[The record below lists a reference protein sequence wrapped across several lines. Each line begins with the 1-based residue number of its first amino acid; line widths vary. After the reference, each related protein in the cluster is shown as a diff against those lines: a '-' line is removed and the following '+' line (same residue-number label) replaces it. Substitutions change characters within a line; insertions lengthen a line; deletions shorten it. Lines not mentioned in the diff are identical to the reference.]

1 MPLSKA
7 QKMKNEEVFKSEIGR
22 LEYFRLPQINLKVL
36 VLNDKLQVTE
46 EDVIKLKRVVTDQ
59 WIKKNTKFKIN
70 IDKFDMNSDGM
81 SDIER

>member
-46 EDVIKLKRVVTDQ
+46 EDVIKLKRVVTDK

>member
-1 MPLSKA
+1 
-7 QKMKNEEVFKSEIGR
+7 MKNEETFTSEIGT
-22 LEYFRLPQINLKVL
+22 LTYFCLPQINLKIL
-36 VLNDKLQVTE
+36 VLNDKLQVSQ
-46 EDVIKLKRVVTDQ
+46 EDVIELKTVVSDK